1 MKKIYIIQGF
11 GCFRTDPDFLDIKQ
25 TEFPVKLVVQYNT
38 IMDITMQCAM
48 CWYIPITLLFQIPI
62 VGILAYLHRA
72 LRHVGQ
78 TIVLLIILTGK
89 ILVI

>member
-1 MKKIYIIQGF
+1 MKKIYLIQGF
-11 GCFRTDPDFLDIKQ
+11 GFFPTDPDLLDIKQ
-25 TEFPVKLVVQYNT
+25 TEFPVKLVVQCNT

-48 CWYIPITLLFQIPI
+48 CTLLFQIPI

-72 LRHVGQ
+72 LGHVGQ